1 MNDYRDFVV
10 RYEGTF
16 RNETQNPL
24 SMHNRLWF
32 NFGASIAQDE
42 QSCFINGLEYK
53 VKSANAKVI
62 AHLPNDDD
70 DIDLKF
76 RITTE

>member
-1 MNDYRDFVV
+1 
-10 RYEGTF
+10 
-16 RNETQNPL
+16 
-24 SMHNRLWF
+24 MHNRLWF

-53 VKSANAKVI
+53 VKSAYAKII